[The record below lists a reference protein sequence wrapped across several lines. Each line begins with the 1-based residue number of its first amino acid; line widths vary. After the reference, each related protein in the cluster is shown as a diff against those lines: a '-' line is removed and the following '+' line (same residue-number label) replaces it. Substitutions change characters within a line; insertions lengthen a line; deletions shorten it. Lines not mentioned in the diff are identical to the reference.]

1 MWQSPNFTLLPS
13 SSDFPMRTDL
23 LRGLADFYRRP
34 HYSILRTQNGS
45 EKPLTDSCKKG
56 SCLQKYEQVI
66 IMAAMAAWR
75 VSTAGKYTSRL
86 SQWGPLN
93 NSRAVTRHTLPH
105 IGTHRHTSIKR
116 HTTQRSHT
124 ARRCQTCTQ
133 LCYCLFYSAKMQN
146 IRGCSKTG
154 VSGICSQLLGGSF
167 YHTAFNP
174 RLWIGNLTLVHVG
187 SECMWGQNM
196 LWGKS
201 CWLTDSQPQTVF

>member
-56 SCLQKYEQVI
+56 SCLQKYEQAL
-66 IMAAMAAWR
+66 IMAAMVAWR

-105 IGTHRHTSIKR
+105 YRHTSAHQYQTAHDTTESHGTSVSNV
-116 HTTQRSHT
+116 HTTLLLSVL
-124 ARRCQTCTQ
+124 
-133 LCYCLFYSAKMQN
+133 LCKDAK
-146 IRGCSKTG
+146 
-154 VSGICSQLLGGSF
+154 
-167 YHTAFNP
+167 Y
-174 RLWIGNLTLVHVG
+174 
-187 SECMWGQNM
+187 
-196 LWGKS
+196 
-201 CWLTDSQPQTVF
+201 